1 MLSNLS
7 SKKKLMKFRN
17 KLATFLFVLISTS
30 CFSQKITFGS
40 NNGKFLTIN
49 GTKVYY
55 EEYGKGFPVLLLH
68 GGLGDISDFSK
79 IIPELSKKYRVIIPD
94 APGLGRSEYANEIL
108 SYQMFADYNS
118 KFIDKLNLKELF
130 VIGWSD
136 GANTALIL
144 AKNKPE
150 KIKKLIISGA
160 NYKLSGFKKEA
171 LEECKNVSD
180 TAFVSKQLK
189 GWINH
194 YQKLSSKD
202 WKKYISE
209 VGQMWFKDEYF
220 PKSDLENIKIPTL
233 VIYGDKDMYT
243 LEHGIEIKNA
253 IPNSQFCVIPNCS
266 HEVFS
271 EKTKLFN
278 ELAITFFNEK

>member
-1 MLSNLS
+1 MKLK
-7 SKKKLMKFRN
+7 SKLII
-17 KLATFLFVLISTS
+17 FLFTISS
-30 CFSQKITFGS
+30 VFCYSQQINYGS

-55 EEYGKGFPVLLLH
+55 EEYGKGFPILLLH
-68 GGLGDISDFSK
+68 GGLGDISNFSI

-108 SYQMFADYNS
+108 SYEMFADYNS
-118 KFIDKLNLKELF
+118 KFIDQLNLKELF

-144 AKNKPE
+144 TKNRPE

-160 NYKLSGFKKEA
+160 NYKLSGFTKGA
-171 LEECKNVSD
+171 LEDCKNLSD
-180 TAFVSKQLK
+180 TAFVSKELK

-194 YQKLSSKD
+194 YQKLSKKD
-202 WKKYISE
+202 WKRYISE

-220 PKSDLENIKIPTL
+220 PKSDLEKIQIPTL
-233 VIYGDKDMYT
+233 VIYGDRDIYS

-253 IPNSQFCVIPNCS
+253 ISKSQFCVIPNCS
-266 HEVFS
+266 HNVFC
-271 EKTKLFN
+271 EKPKLFN
-278 ELAITFFNEK
+278 ELAITFFDEK

>member
-1 MLSNLS
+1 M
-7 SKKKLMKFRN
+7 
-17 KLATFLFVLISTS
+17 VLISTS
-30 CFSQKITFGS
+30 SFSQKINYGS
-40 NNGKFLTIN
+40 NSGKFLKIN

-55 EEYGKGFPVLLLH
+55 EEYGKGFPILLLH

-79 IIPELSKKYRVIIPD
+79 IIPELAKKYRVIIPD

-118 KFIDKLNLKELF
+118 KFIDKLNLNELF

-144 AKNKPE
+144 TKNRPE

-160 NYKLSGFKKEA
+160 NYKLSGFTKEA
-171 LEECKNVSD
+171 LEECNNVAD
-180 TAFVSKQLK
+180 TAFVSKELK

-202 WKKYISE
+202 WKRYISE

-220 PKSDLENIKIPTL
+220 PKSDLEKIKIPTL
-233 VIYGDKDMYT
+233 VIYGDRDMYT

-253 IPNSQFCVIPNCS
+253 IPKSQFCVIPNCS

-271 EKTKLFN
+271 EKPQLFN
-278 ELAITFFNEK
+278 KLAITFFNEK